1 MNVVDV
7 KDLRKTYKKGKIVA
21 VDGVSFSVKKQDI
34 YMFVGPDGAG
44 KSSTLK
50 TIAGVLEY
58 DEGEVRLFG
67 YDIKDDRVVE
77 KLKDRIAFMPQG
89 LGLNLYH
96 TLSVE
101 ENIDFF
107 ADLHNIPEDVR
118 ERRKELL
125 LKTTGLFPFRKREA
139 GKLSGGMMQKLG
151 ICCSLIHT
159 PEIIILDE
167 PTTGVDPV
175 SRRELWKL
183 IYNFVKEEEI
193 TAVISTSYL
202 DEAERSTVLSIMKDG
217 KIIVTANPEELFKEK
232 LIVYEAEGEDVEKAY
247 EIAWKFY
254 KIPRLKGSVLRF
266 VIDRKREPLELKSLR
281 LKLRRVEP
289 GVEDV
294 FLLKT
299 GLKKVALK
307 PFFSVDFPLPE
318 DTVVVKNVVKKFGDF
333 TAVKHISFTV
343 RKGEIFGLLGP
354 NGAGKTTLIKIMT
367 GLYEPT
373 SGICEIAGMRS
384 KEIKTVI
391 GYMSQKFSLYA
402 DLTVYENLFLWGR
415 IYNLPANILKERID
429 ESISLVGLEKY
440 RDTIVEDLPLGIR
453 QRLALMCAVIH
464 GPAVLFLDEP
474 TSGVDPAERD
484 VFWQII
490 RFLARKMGVTVIV
503 TTHYMDEA
511 EYCDRILLM
520 NRGEMIA
527 FGTPSY
533 LKKETLKRIGKI
545 YEVRTENPFSDVD
558 KLLANGFNAVLY
570 GKRIKV
576 YSRTALNSEDLNK
589 LGVRILN
596 LKEASISMEDVF
608 VYAVREHEFAEGQN
622 NNC

>member
-7 KDLRKTYKKGKIVA
+7 KNLRKTYNKGKIVA
-21 VDGVSFSVKKQDI
+21 VDGISFSVKKQDI
-34 YMFVGPDGAG
+34 YIFVGPDGAG

-58 DEGEVRLFG
+58 DDGEVRLFG
-67 YDIKDDRVVE
+67 IDIKDDRVVE
-77 KLKDRIAFMPQG
+77 KLKDKIAFMPQG

-107 ADLHNIPEDVR
+107 ADLHDIPEEVR

-125 LKTTGLFPFRKREA
+125 LKTTGLLPFRKREA

-183 IYNFVKEEEI
+183 IYNFVKDEGI

-202 DEAERSTVLSIMKDG
+202 DEAERSTVLSIMKNG
-217 KIIVTANPEELFKEK
+217 KIIVTANPEELFEEE
-232 LIVYEAEGEDVEKAY
+232 LTVYEAEGEDVEKAY
-247 EIAWKFY
+247 EIAWRFY
-254 KIPRLKGSVLRF
+254 KIPRLKGNVLRF
-266 VIDRKREPLELKSLR
+266 VAEREPVELKGLR
-281 LKLRRVEP
+281 LKLKKVEP

-299 GLKKVALK
+299 GLKRVVLK
-307 PFFSVDFPLPE
+307 PFFSINFPVPE
-318 DTVVVKNVVKKFGDF
+318 DAIVVKDVVKRFGDF
-333 TAVKHISFTV
+333 TAVNHISFTV
-343 RKGEIFGLLGP
+343 KKGEIFGLLGP
-354 NGAGKTTLIKIMT
+354 NGAGKTTLIKVMT
-367 GLYEPT
+367 GLYNPT
-373 SGICEIAGMRS
+373 SGVCEIAGMRGE
-384 KEIKTVI
+384 KIKTVI

-402 DLTVYENLFLWGR
+402 DLTVYENLFLWGK
-415 IYNLPANILKERID
+415 IYNLPTDVLRKRIE

-440 RDTIVEDLPLGIR
+440 RDTIVEDLPLGIK

-484 VFWQII
+484 AFWQII
-490 RFLARKMGVTVIV
+490 RFLAREIGVTIIV

-520 NRGEMIA
+520 NRGKMIA
-527 FGTPSY
+527 FGTPSH
-533 LKKETLKRIGKI
+533 LKLETLKKIGKI
-545 YEVRTENPFSDVD
+545 YEIKTEDPFSDVD

-570 GKRIKV
+570 GRRIRI
-576 YSRTALNSEDLNK
+576 YSKTSVSSEDLK
-589 LGVRILN
+589 KVGVKVLRM
-596 LKEASISMEDVF
+596 KEAPISMEDVF
-608 VYAVREHEFAEGQN
+608 VYAVREHEFTEN
-622 NNC
+622 